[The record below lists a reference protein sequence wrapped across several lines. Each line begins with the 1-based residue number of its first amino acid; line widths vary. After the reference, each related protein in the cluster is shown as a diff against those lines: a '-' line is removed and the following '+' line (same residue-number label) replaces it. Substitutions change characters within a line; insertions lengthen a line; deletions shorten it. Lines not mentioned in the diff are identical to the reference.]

1 MIDSFDRIK
10 LADAAPRGS
19 EPPETVLTLEALL
32 VDIDERAGYMPIDT
46 RPMEAE
52 TPEKNRKPSGWLAAA
67 VAFGVVLLFGG
78 IIALTMMNLDSSS
91 PPADGG
97 ETVTTVALTAEQQVR
112 YDTALE
118 TIAVFNGGDIDAWM
132 SLFRQDGAFWGLQM
146 SGTHIVEFIEF
157 RMALGEQIAVD
168 ECSPYEYDD
177 TKTDCTVSIEND
189 LFAKAGI
196 DLGEGQW
203 IIKSDER
210 GRVLDINR
218 AGLQDRPVGPL
229 MKTMSLWIQEAHP
242 DVWEDVFVT
251 AGDCSLDLG
260 SPNCYNGVWYG
271 TVDTA
276 RELVR
281 LADEFIAQS
290 DTYPLDG

>member
-19 EPPETVLTLEALL
+19 EPPATVLTLEALL

-78 IIALTMMNLDSSS
+78 IIALTMTNLDSSS

-118 TIAVFNGGDIDAWM
+118 TIAVFNSGDIDAWM
-132 SLFRQDGAFWGLQM
+132 
-146 SGTHIVEFIEF
+146 
-157 RMALGEQIAVD
+157 
-168 ECSPYEYDD
+168 
-177 TKTDCTVSIEND
+177 
-189 LFAKAGI
+189 
-196 DLGEGQW
+196 
-203 IIKSDER
+203 R
-210 GRVLDINR
+210 G
-218 AGLQDRPVGPL
+218 P
-229 MKTMSLWIQEAHP
+229 P
-242 DVWEDVFVT
+242 DVGNPHRGVHRVPD
-251 AGDCSLDLG
+251 G
-260 SPNCYNGVWYG
+260 SWRTDRRRRML
-271 TVDTA
+271 TV
-276 RELVR
+276 RIR
-281 LADEFIAQS
+281 
-290 DTYPLDG
+290 

>member
-10 LADAAPRGS
+10 LADATPRGS

-118 TIAVFNGGDIDAWM
+118 TIAVFNSGDIDAWM
-132 SLFRQDGAFWGLQM
+132 KMFRQDGAFWGLQM
-146 SGTHIVEFIEF
+146 SGTHVREFIEF
-157 RMALGEQIAVD
+157 RMAGGEQLIVD
-168 ECSPYEYDD
+168 TCVPNFDGERITCKV
-177 TKTDCTVSIEND
+177 TIVND
-189 LFAKAGI
+189 LFTTAGLTPHMS
-196 DLGEGQW
+196 DW
-203 IIKSDER
+203 IVKGDEK
-210 GRVLDINR
+210 GRVLGIAQ
-218 AGLQDRPVGPL
+218 AGDLGREPTELVTAMG
-229 MKTMSLWIQEAHP
+229 LWIRDTYP
-242 DVWEDVFVT
+242 RVWEDTFVA
-251 AGDCSLDLG
+251 AGDCSLDQD
-260 SPNCYNGVWYG
+260 SPNCFNGEWYG
-271 TVDTA
+271 TSETA
-276 RELVR
+276 QELLR
-281 LADEFIAQS
+281 LLDEFVAQS
-290 DTYPLDG
+290 DIYPLGG

>member
-1 MIDSFDRIK
+1 
-10 LADAAPRGS
+10 
-19 EPPETVLTLEALL
+19 
-32 VDIDERAGYMPIDT
+32 
-46 RPMEAE
+46 
-52 TPEKNRKPSGWLAAA
+52 
-67 VAFGVVLLFGG
+67 
-78 IIALTMMNLDSSS
+78 
-91 PPADGG
+91 
-97 ETVTTVALTAEQQVR
+97 
-112 YDTALE
+112 
-118 TIAVFNGGDIDAWM
+118 
-132 SLFRQDGAFWGLQM
+132 
-146 SGTHIVEFIEF
+146 
-157 RMALGEQIAVD
+157 MALGEQIAVD